1 MHIEQILNSIRTIL
15 IHMEN
20 ESDNRALVLGGGI
33 AGLLAARILCKYFD
47 HVTVIEKDSYSK
59 NVGRRNGTPQSNHV
73 HVLLMRGKQILTEL
87 FPSLERHLLQNG
99 AHRLDLMSDVR
110 YHLATGWAMNFPSNM
125 NTLACSRQL
134 LEYVIRSE
142 ITTKY
147 SNIEFVDNTKV
158 IGLLFEK
165 SPEAMKKRV
174 VGIRIISGYSDS
186 PKSVYAKLIVDTTGR
201 KSELPHWLEE
211 SGLERPRETA
221 VSSFIGYSTRLFKSR
236 DSSLGK
242 AMIVFTKPP
251 DNPRM
256 GLIYP
261 VEGEQWMVSLLGIG
275 RNYPPVKEDEF
286 LSFLKSLA
294 VSEMYSEL
302 ISAKPTGPIFGYRE
316 IGSRHYHYEKMK
328 DWPDGLVAFGDSV
341 SAFNPI
347 YGQGITVA
355 AHGATILDKTLEGFR
370 KKNGPNMNGFARTFQ
385 KRVAKVNAFPWLLGT
400 SEDFRWSTT
409 EGTKPSLFTR
419 FIQKYSYQVMLLAPK
434 SRTATRLFFEMI
446 NMLKPPLILFH
457 PLLVGL
463 ITLRIVKTILLRIV
477 PKIELDNKYKI
488 AVHTT

>member
-1 MHIEQILNSIRTIL
+1 
-15 IHMEN
+15 
-20 ESDNRALVLGGGI
+20 
-33 AGLLAARILCKYFD
+33 
-47 HVTVIEKDSYSK
+47 
-59 NVGRRNGTPQSNHV
+59 
-73 HVLLMRGKQILTEL
+73 LMRGKQILTEL
-87 FPSLERHLLQNG
+87 FPSLEKDLLENG

-134 LEYVIRSE
+134 LEYVIRNE
-142 ITTKY
+142 IITKY

-158 IGLLFEK
+158 TGLLFEK
-165 SPEAMKKRV
+165 DPEEMKKRI
-174 VGIRIISGYSDS
+174 VGIRMVSGYSDA
-186 PKSVYAKLIVDTTGR
+186 PKNVYAKLTVDATGR

-211 SGLERPRETA
+211 LGLERPRET
-221 VSSFIGYSTRLFKSR
+221 VVNSFIGYSTRLFKSTGPA
-236 DSSLGK
+236 LGK

-261 VEGEQWMVSLLGIG
+261 VEGDQWMVGLLGIG
-275 RNYPPVKEDEF
+275 RNYPPVNEDEF
-286 LSFLKSLA
+286 LGFLKSLA
-294 VSEMYSEL
+294 VSEMYSEV
-302 ISAKPTGPIFGYRE
+302 INAKPTGPIFGYRE
-316 IGSRHYHYEKMK
+316 FGSRHYHYEKMK

-341 SAFNPI
+341 TAFNPI

-355 AHGATILDKTLEGFR
+355 ALGANFLDKKLDDFC
-370 KKNGPNMNGFARTFQ
+370 KKNGPSMNGFARTFQ

-434 SRTATRLFFEMI
+434 SRTATKLFFEMI

-463 ITLRIVKTILLRIV
+463 ITSRIVKSILLRIV

-488 AVHTT
+488 VVHST